1 MTYIWHLFHNGILHV
16 RTKRHGADKD
26 DGWLFFT
33 QLTSRD
39 WPFGNQSW
47 LQPQTAELCRNYIAK
62 LDCRRKN
69 AIAHQVCQSIKYKE
83 VWGIHGRFKLCEDMQ
98 DCSLWELFFVPV
110 FQPLGIIGPYHH
122 YLSATIWIKRLKE
135 RKLWV
140 QLLGSRWATSLGSG
154 QLIVFLP
161 QGQASPSLTHCRVM
175 KLVSFPSLS

>member
-1 MTYIWHLFHNGILHV
+1 MESYTYGQKGTGLTRTMGDFFSPNWQVGIDPLV
-16 RTKRHGADKD
+16 INHGCSHK
-26 DGWLFFT
+26 
-33 QLTSRD
+33 QQ
-39 WPFGNQSW
+39 NY
-47 LQPQTAELCRNYIAK
+47 AEITLPNWIAGE
-62 LDCRRKN
+62 KN